1 MIKLKSVRHAG
12 VPVSD
17 VRKSK
22 SFYKLL
28 GFEEIERPKIQGIP
42 GAWYECN
49 GTQVHIIGQRN
60 DMAAK
65 NLPGVGTHI
74 ALQVENLEEA
84 KKALKKRKIEF
95 AEFTPPA
102 SMGGAPVLF
111 LKDPDGNAVELR
123 TDP

>member
-17 VRKSK
+17 VKKSK
-22 SFYKLL
+22 SFYKML
-28 GFEEIERPKIQGIP
+28 GFEEIERPKIKGIP
-42 GAWYECN
+42 GAWYKCD
-49 GTQVHIIGQRN
+49 GTQVHLIGQRN
-60 DMAAK
+60 EMAAK
-65 NLPGVGTHI
+65 NLPGIGTHI
-74 ALQVENLEEA
+74 ALQVEDLDEA
-84 KKALKKRKIEF
+84 KKALKRRKIEF

-102 SMGGAPVLF
+102 TMGGGPVLF

>member
-28 GFEEIERPKIQGIP
+28 GFEEIERPKIKGIP

-49 GTQVHIIGQRN
+49 GTQVHLIGQRN

>member
-17 VRKSK
+17 VKKSK
-22 SFYKLL
+22 SFYKML
-28 GFEEIERPKIQGIP
+28 GFEEIERPKIKGIP

-49 GTQVHIIGQRN
+49 GTQVHLIGQRN
-60 DMAAK
+60 ETAAK

-74 ALQVENLEEA
+74 ALQVEDLEEA
-84 KKALKKRKIEF
+84 KKALKRRKIEF

>member
-17 VRKSK
+17 VKKSK
-22 SFYKLL
+22 SFYKML
-28 GFEEIERPKIQGIP
+28 GFEEIERPKIKGIP

-49 GTQVHIIGQRN
+49 GTQVHLIGQRN
-60 DMAAK
+60 EMAAK

-74 ALQVENLEEA
+74 ALQVEDLEEA
-84 KKALKKRKIEF
+84 KKALKRRKIEF
-95 AEFTPPA
+95 SEFTPPA
-102 SMGGAPVLF
+102 SMGGGPVLF

>member
-22 SFYKLL
+22 SFYKML
-28 GFEEIERPKIQGIP
+28 GFEEIERPKIKGIP

-49 GTQVHIIGQRN
+49 GTQVHLIGQRN
-60 DMAAK
+60 EMAAK

-74 ALQVENLEEA
+74 ALQVEDLEEA
-84 KKALKKRKIEF
+84 KKALKRRKIEF
-95 AEFTPPA
+95 AEFTPPV
-102 SMGGAPVLF
+102 SMGGGPVLF

>member
-22 SFYKLL
+22 SFYKML
-28 GFEEIERPKIQGIP
+28 GFDEIERPTIKGIP

-49 GTQVHIIGQRN
+49 GTQVHLIGQRN

-74 ALQVENLEEA
+74 ALQVEDLEEA
-84 KKALKKRKIEF
+84 KKALKRRKIEF

>member
-28 GFEEIERPKIQGIP
+28 GFEEIERPKIKGIP

-49 GTQVHIIGQRN
+49 GTQVHLIGQRN
-60 DMAAK
+60 DMASK

>member
-17 VRKSK
+17 VKKSK
-22 SFYKLL
+22 SFYKML
-28 GFEEIERPKIQGIP
+28 GFDEIERPTIKGIP

-49 GTQVHIIGQRN
+49 GTQVHLIGQRN
-60 DMAAK
+60 EMAAK

-74 ALQVENLEEA
+74 ALQVEDLEEA
-84 KKALKKRKIEF
+84 KKALKRRKIEF

>member
-22 SFYKLL
+22 SFYKML
-28 GFEEIERPKIQGIP
+28 GFDEIERPTIKGIP
-42 GAWYECN
+42 GAWYECD
-49 GTQVHIIGQRN
+49 GTQVHLIGQRN
-60 DMAAK
+60 EMAAK
-65 NLPGVGTHI
+65 NLPGVGSHL
-74 ALQVENLEEA
+74 ALQVEDLEEA
-84 KKALKKRKIEF
+84 KKALKRRKIEF

-102 SMGGAPVLF
+102 SMGGGPVLF

>member
-22 SFYKLL
+22 SFYKML
-28 GFEEIERPKIQGIP
+28 GFEEIERPTIKGIP

-49 GTQVHIIGQRN
+49 GTQVHLIGQRN
-60 DMAAK
+60 EMAAK

-74 ALQVENLEEA
+74 ALQVEDLKEA
-84 KKALKKRKIEF
+84 KKALKRRKIEF

>member
-17 VRKSK
+17 VKKSK
-22 SFYKLL
+22 SFYKML
-28 GFEEIERPKIQGIP
+28 GFEEIERPKIKGIP

-49 GTQVHIIGQRN
+49 GTQVHLIGQRN
-60 DMAAK
+60 EVAAK

-74 ALQVENLEEA
+74 ALQVEDLEEA
-84 KKALKKRKIEF
+84 KKALKRRKIEF